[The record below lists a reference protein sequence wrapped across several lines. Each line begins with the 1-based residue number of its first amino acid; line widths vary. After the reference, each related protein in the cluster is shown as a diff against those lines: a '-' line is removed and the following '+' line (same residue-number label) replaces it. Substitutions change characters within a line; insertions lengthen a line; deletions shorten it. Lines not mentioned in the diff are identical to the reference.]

1 MVVVTLGASRMLAGC
16 PSNTLLDPFR
26 FWPFFVWADS
36 DRDTRMSNDTYRI
49 FRIFNLHILKLRHN
63 VLYRIASVLK
73 GVRDQ
78 RRKPIPHQKALP
90 IGFGLGDQ
98 RQEQIPMFRQNFVDA
113 QDLQRSSHIEHFGNR
128 GRFLQAP
135 TAKRP
140 RQPRDLCMNMDMAAF
155 DVKRENL
162 PFPIDRGM
170 IESNVQTSP
179 EQWRSNSAF
188 LVGSE
193 YGEGDSPGTD
203 GPKLGN
209 GQLPV
214 AKELEEQRLE
224 LVVDFVDFIHEEDA
238 AIRFIE

>member
-49 FRIFNLHILKLRHN
+49 FRIFYLQMLKLRHD
-63 VLYRIASVLK
+63 VLYRIESVLK

-78 RRKPIPHQKALP
+78 SRKSIAHQQALP
-90 IGFGLGDQ
+90 VGFGLRDQ

-140 RQPRDLCMNMDMAAF
+140 RQRRDLSMNMDMAAF
-155 DVKRENL
+155 CVNRENL
-162 PFPIDRGM
+162 PLPIDRGM

-179 EQWRSNSAF
+179 EQRRSNSAF
-188 LVGSE
+188 LVRSQ
-193 YGEGDSPGTD
+193 YGERNSRGTD

-214 AKELEEQRLE
+214 A
-224 LVVDFVDFIHEEDA
+224 
-238 AIRFIE
+238 